1 MKNLLL
7 LSTLTLSLMF
17 SAGSWAEWTEV
28 SEGVS
33 GNKVYVDFDKIHKIG
48 GGAYYWSLTDFPES
62 FSELLSIKMY
72 AAADCE
78 AFRFMQVS
86 LLLYKLPMAEGDDYT
101 LVVDPDPD
109 PKWKYTPPDSVA
121 EGILQAFCA
130 H

>member
-48 GGAYYWSLTDFPES
+48 GVLTTGLLPTSPSHSPS
-62 FSELLSIKMY
+62 FCLSRCMPRLTVRHSGS
-72 AAADCE
+72 C
-78 AFRFMQVS
+78 R
-86 LLLYKLPMAEGDDYT
+86 
-101 LVVDPDPD
+101 
-109 PKWKYTPPDSVA
+109 
-121 EGILQAFCA
+121 
-130 H
+130 